1 MELVLQCVKA
11 GQRVLVCAP
20 SNLAVDN
27 LVEKLA
33 QHKGLRLVRMGHPAR
48 VTPAVLPHTLDGA
61 LSRSAGAEVIQG
73 IKEDID
79 AALGKMSKAKSRKEK
94 HAGYAEVKDLRKE
107 LKRREKRNVRELL
120 AAAQVVLCTC
130 NGASKVNKKPP
141 GGAQDGA
148 AAWRPFDVCL
158 IDEAAQA
165 LEVECLIPL
174 FKACKLVLAGDHR
187 QLGPTVKSSQ
197 AREGGLGR
205 TLFERLIALP
215 RFSDGEQCAVMLTIQ
230 YRMHQSIMEY
240 FSNALYGGRLV
251 ADPSVAQ
258 HLLPMLPG
266 VRETEDTVHPLV
278 VLDTAG
284 CGMEETE
291 EEGSKYN
298 VHEVE
303 LVQAHL
309 ANLVAAGV
317 RADQVAVIA
326 PYNAQVNLLR
336 ERLLGLYPGLEV
348 GTVDGFQGR
357 EKEAVVIS
365 LVRSNAD
372 RSLGFLK
379 VDARTNVAVTRSAI
393 HTFISSHAPTR
404 PLIQLTSL

>member
-1 MELVLQCVKA
+1 
-11 GQRVLVCAP
+11 
-20 SNLAVDN
+20 
-27 LVEKLA
+27 
-33 QHKGLRLVRMGHPAR
+33 
-48 VTPAVLPHTLDGA
+48 
-61 LSRSAGAEVIQG
+61 
-73 IKEDID
+73 
-79 AALGKMSKAKSRKEK
+79 
-94 HAGYAEVKDLRKE
+94 
-107 LKRREKRNVRELL
+107 
-120 AAAQVVLCTC
+120 
-130 NGASKVNKKPP
+130 
-141 GGAQDGA
+141 
-148 AAWRPFDVCL
+148 
-158 IDEAAQA
+158 
-165 LEVECLIPL
+165 
-174 FKACKLVLAGDHR
+174 
-187 QLGPTVKSSQ
+187 
-197 AREGGLGR
+197 
-205 TLFERLIALP
+205 LIALP

-266 VRETEDTVHPLV
+266 VREKEDTLHPLV

-303 LVQAHL
+303 LVQTHL
-309 ANLVAAGV
+309 ASLVAAGV
-317 RADQVAVIA
+317 RADQIAVIA

-393 HTFISSHAPTR
+393 HTFIHSHAPTR
-404 PLIQLTSL
+404 PRSDSLACWGMLSKFAQTRHNLLKSTPPCTFFCKYMLLKLDSRSGAPVISNHVSLSLILTSPPAERDGTCAWS